1 MEFPVNEVQ
10 PRFPWFLKLLDW
22 IFFFFLLLPIAV
34 KILVYLAL
42 LQILLL
48 DPWNICF
55 VNFIF
60 LFSPKDN
67 EPVFWSSS

>member
-1 MEFPVNEVQ
+1 MRGLAFVDEYVKIICFITLNLLIFMEFPVNEVE

-22 IFFFFLLLPIAV
+22 VFFFLLLPIAV

-48 DPWNICF
+48 DP
-55 VNFIF
+55 
-60 LFSPKDN
+60 
-67 EPVFWSSS
+67 